1 MGVCYHI
8 GITPDGKV
16 LDIMQ
21 NFDKLDELL
30 KTGELSDGEIS
41 SRFNISEDSVKRRR
55 GIVDKALEKSKPAI
69 IKEVASE
76 YLSLVRECQQEIA
89 PIAKG
94 ILDHIRFHID
104 SGEIIP
110 PIELNLLS
118 QTLTRVQATL
128 RVGNDETQ
136 KAILHL
142 LEADILPEQTSAE
155 IINAFEESSESVRRE
170 TRRIISKAPQETT
183 SQLSLL

>member
-1 MGVCYHI
+1 VH
-8 GITPDGKV
+8 
-16 LDIMQ
+16 
-21 NFDKLDELL
+21 NFEQIDEYL
-30 KTGELSDGEIS
+30 KTGELSDVEIAKL
-41 SRFNISEDSVKRRR
+41 FDIPISAIKNRRSK
-55 GIVDKALEKSKPAI
+55 IDATLEKSKPAI

-76 YLSLVRECQQEIA
+76 YLTLVRECQQEVA

-94 ILDHIRFHID
+94 ILDHINFHIN

-110 PIELNLLS
+110 PVELNLLS

-142 LEADILPEQTSAE
+142 LEADILPEKTSAE
-155 IINAFEESSESVRRE
+155 IINAFEESSESVRRK
-170 TRRIISKAPQETT
+170 TRRIISKASQE
-183 SQLSLL
+183 SNGQLSLL